1 MIAAVVPAV
10 LVGTLSTPVRLLEVA
25 SALVLVVVVYAVL
38 VSVERKGYR
47 AELLTVIVGLI
58 AFESILW
65 DQNFVPVGIFHPTFS
80 GQNFRLYDVL
90 IPIALVARLR
100 VNGLPKRIS
109 ALGGAVFLFC
119 AWYTGEAVIGVMRG
133 YGFNNVVYEAKLV
146 IYVGGAYVLAAG
158 VRAEDILGPHGIRR
172 LARPFALVTVGLIA
186 LTGSSGLNI
195 PIPTMNVSGLQ
206 GVEPDAATFLFCLG
220 VITLLVELASPRRRP
235 TMVAAGLVLIIS
247 AVASH
252 QRAAVIA
259 LIAGAAFAAVGWL
272 WPVKSGRAIRLTPT
286 EVVGAGVLIFG
297 GMASY
302 PLLNGRSPLR
312 LSSLPLGSLLSA
324 TFGGT
329 EKTESTADRAGQL
342 HAALPVIMQ
351 HPIIGWGLAKTITYV
366 AVGQTVTTPS
376 PDNVYLSILLR
387 TGLLGFVLFAAL
399 VVAAIVA
406 VVRVWR
412 IHPEPRVAALAWA
425 CGATIA
431 AVLARGAVEGIFEKY
446 RIAIELGL
454 ALGMARSAAVSL
466 EEWERV
472 APQALSPPPIIEPT
486 KPTTKYL
493 VPMTDE

>member
-1 MIAAVVPAV
+1 
-10 LVGTLSTPVRLLEVA
+10 
-25 SALVLVVVVYAVL
+25 
-38 VSVERKGYR
+38 
-47 AELLTVIVGLI
+47 
-58 AFESILW
+58 
-65 DQNFVPVGIFHPTFS
+65 
-80 GQNFRLYDVL
+80 
-90 IPIALVARLR
+90 
-100 VNGLPKRIS
+100 
-109 ALGGAVFLFC
+109 
-119 AWYTGEAVIGVMRG
+119 
-133 YGFNNVVYEAKLV
+133 
-146 IYVGGAYVLAAG
+146 
-158 VRAEDILGPHGIRR
+158 
-172 LARPFALVTVGLIA
+172 
-186 LTGSSGLNI
+186 
-195 PIPTMNVSGLQ
+195 
-206 GVEPDAATFLFCLG
+206 
-220 VITLLVELASPRRRP
+220 
-235 TMVAAGLVLIIS
+235 
-247 AVASH
+247 
-252 QRAAVIA
+252 
-259 LIAGAAFAAVGWL
+259 VGWL

-399 VVAAIVA
+399 AVAAIVA

-412 IHPEPRVAALAWA
+412 SHPDPRVAALAWA

-446 RIAIELGL
+446 RISIELGL
-454 ALGMARSAAVSL
+454 TVGMARSAAVSL
-466 EEWERV
+466 EEWARTS
-472 APQALSPPPIIEPT
+472 PHALRALPIIEPT
-486 KPTTKYL
+486 RPATKYL